1 MKRMVRNMSNFNQI
15 ISEQMKTM
23 EQLLYLQSEIERCQ
37 ELEEELIELQKEAEL
52 ESIKKEIADMK
63 CELRKIQKIFESQT
77 DEVIRTY
84 QETKIFA

>member
-1 MKRMVRNMSNFNQI
+1 MVRRMTNFNQM

-37 ELEEELIELQKEAEL
+37 ELEAQLVELQEEAEL
-52 ESIKKEIADMK
+52 ESVKKEIAEMK
-63 CELRKIQKIFESQT
+63 VELRKIQKVFESQT

-84 QETKIFA
+84 QESKMFA

>member
-1 MKRMVRNMSNFNQI
+1 MSSFNQI

-37 ELEEELIELQKEAEL
+37 ELEAQLVELQEEAEL
-52 ESIKKEIADMK
+52 ESLKKEIADMK
-63 CELRKIQKIFESQT
+63 SELRKIQKIFESQT

-84 QETKIFA
+84 QESKIFA

>member
-1 MKRMVRNMSNFNQI
+1 MVSLYMSSFNQI

-37 ELEEELIELQKEAEL
+37 ELEAQLVELQEEAEL
-52 ESIKKEIADMK
+52 ESLKKEIADMK
-63 CELRKIQKIFESQT
+63 SELRKIQKIFESQT

-84 QETKIFA
+84 QESKIFA

>member
-1 MKRMVRNMSNFNQI
+1 MTNFNQM

-37 ELEEELIELQKEAEL
+37 ELEAQLVELQEEAEL
-52 ESIKKEIADMK
+52 ESVKKEIAEMK
-63 CELRKIQKIFESQT
+63 VELRKIQKVFESQT

-84 QETKIFA
+84 QESKMFA

>member
-1 MKRMVRNMSNFNQI
+1 MSDFNQI

-37 ELEEELIELQKEAEL
+37 ELETQLVELQEEAEL
-52 ESIKKEIADMK
+52 ESLKNEIADMK
-63 CELRKIQKIFESQT
+63 NELRKIQKVFESQT

-84 QETKIFA
+84 QESKIFA